1 MSINLTAVLRHAGVL
16 QRATTLGELVE
27 LTYEAVR
34 SETRYRT
41 AWLAFLEPEDPA
53 FMRVAMVQ
61 GRAQDLVLEH
71 CPKVAIAGDAMIAE
85 LTDGKAPVLVLEA
98 ATDPRTNKAMVA
110 ALGNRTILNIPLV
123 LGPVVVGSLGVGSF
137 GDEGVIAPTDDELE
151 ALVVLATQLAGAI
164 TRMQLIDRQR
174 QDAAS
179 RQRLERHVESL
190 QRVELMGVLAAGVA
204 HDLNN
209 CLSVVQGN
217 LAMIELPAQGEEDT
231 RDAVDA
237 ALHASERATGI
248 VRQLL
253 SLGRAQAQHR
263 ESIDLDDRVASTIQL
278 VRSSMPSDVLLIHER
293 GMAPRVDGDPVQIEQ
308 ALANLLINAR
318 DAVGTSGQI
327 VVGVSERELTDEF
340 ARTHRWARPGR
351 FGRVQVRD
359 SGTGISPE
367 VLPRIFEPLF
377 STKRTGTG
385 LGLAVVS
392 RVAEQHGGLV
402 HCESVVG
409 HGTTFELYFPIS

>member
-1 MSINLTAVLRHAGVL
+1 MAIDLTAVLRHAGVL
-16 QRATTLGELVE
+16 QRATTLRELVE
-27 LTYEAVR
+27 LTYDAVR

-41 AWLAFLEPEDPA
+41 AWLALVEPEDPA
-53 FMRVAMVQ
+53 FMRIVVAQ
-61 GRAQDLVLEH
+61 GRMEELVLER
-71 CPKVAIAGDAMIAE
+71 CPKVPIAGDAMVAE
-85 LTDGKAPVLVLEA
+85 LIDGKAPVLVLEA
-98 ATDPRTNKAMVA
+98 ATDPRTNKSIVA

-123 LGPVVVGSLGVGSF
+123 LGPVVVGALGAGSF

-151 ALVVLATQLAGAI
+151 ALVVLGTQLAGAI
-164 TRMQLIDRQR
+164 TRMQLMDRQR
-174 QDAAS
+174 QDAES

-209 CLSVVQGN
+209 CLSVVHGN
-217 LAMIELPAQGEEDT
+217 LALIEFPANGDDDT

-237 ALHASERATGI
+237 AMHASERATGI

-263 ESIDLDDRVASTIQL
+263 ESIDLDARVASTVQL
-278 VRSSMPSDVLLIHER
+278 VRSSMPSDVQLIHER
-293 GMAPRVDGDPVQIEQ
+293 GTAPPIDGDPVQIEQ

-318 DAVGTSGQI
+318 DAVGDAGQI
-327 VVGVSERELTDEF
+327 VVGVSERELTEEF
-340 ARTHRWARPGR
+340 AQKHHWARPGR

-359 SGTGISPE
+359 TGSGIAPE

-377 STKRTGTG
+377 STKRAGTG

-402 HCESVVG
+402 HCESAVG
-409 HGTTFELYFPIS
+409 RGTTFDLYFPIG

>member
-41 AWLAFLEPEDPA
+41 AWLAFLEPEDPE

-85 LTDGKAPVLVLEA
+85 LLDGKAPVLVLEA
-98 ATDPRTNKAMVA
+98 AADPRTNKAMVA

-137 GDEGVIAPTDDELE
+137 GDEGVIPPTDDELE
-151 ALVVLATQLAGAI
+151 ALVVLGTQLAGAI

-190 QRVELMGVLAAGVA
+190 QRVELMGILAAGVA

-209 CLSVVQGN
+209 CLSVVLGN
-217 LAMIELPAQGEEDT
+217 LGMIELPPHGEEDT

-263 ESIDLDDRVASTIQL
+263 ESIDLDARVASTIQL
-278 VRSSMPSDVLLIHER
+278 VRSSMPSEVTLIHEQ
-293 GMAPRVDGDPVQIEQ
+293 GTAPRVDGDPVQIEQ

-318 DAVGTSGQI
+318 DAVGESGQI
-327 VVGVSERELTDEF
+327 VVGVSERALTDEF
-340 ARTHRWARPGR
+340 ARKHRWARPGR

-359 SGTGISPE
+359 TGTGIPPE

-377 STKRTGTG
+377 STKSTGTG